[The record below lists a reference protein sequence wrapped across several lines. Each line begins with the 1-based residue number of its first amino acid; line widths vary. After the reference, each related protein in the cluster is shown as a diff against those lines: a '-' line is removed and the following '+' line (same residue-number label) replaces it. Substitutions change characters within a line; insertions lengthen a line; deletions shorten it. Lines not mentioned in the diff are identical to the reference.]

1 MIAGTP
7 REAKVT
13 HILFYGGKEASER
26 WTALKDQVKGN
37 KDDADTVFK
46 AFANSFEKSSSHWQA
61 RDEYLS
67 DIKQD
72 KNQTTAE
79 LDIYIKDLI
88 RRCQFPP
95 EDQESCKID
104 LLYHATAHFEVR
116 KFIHNAKHE
125 ELKYDR
131 MIEVAKAHERTC
143 QEYQIH
149 KQAHSMANPSN
160 SYSNPLIQTNALS
173 KSFQKGPPKK
183 TCGKCRCSH
192 SHGDCPA
199 HGTTCSKCG
208 HLYHWAQQCRSSGR
222 RNSSTSHSPSLGR
235 PQNRQRRF
243 SSNKPNKGRGRGRG
257 GNVKQKSTPKR
268 PGSGRGRGGGK
279 PFKMNALTV
288 TGLSRS
294 QHPPKV
300 DGPGGNETKESVS
313 MNADLPRPAHPPK
326 VSGEQF
332 HNTFVCDALISNGNE
347 LYDPPSNK
355 GKAYTDTDSD
365 GKTEIITDI
374 TCKFKG
380 KLIAMEVKVDP
391 GSETNCIPLSH
402 FRRLFPQLCRKDGTP
417 KENAL
422 EPTLAQFEAY
432 DGGIMTSHRWIILPT
447 QDMRDSNKFHPLRYY
462 VVTREEARILISH
475 ATATWLGLMK
485 VLCPNKV
492 PRIKRQVASV
502 SKKASEPSDSN
513 NSNSLS
519 GPEHPP
525 KAKYFPNNK
534 MTTPQHPPKVKYT
547 GTVMI
552 KEQQY
557 ELPTSKPCSHG
568 RRCHRGRPAHR
579 EEEDQVANGPV
590 KFQSFHINNS
600 GATSMGGRQSMLP
613 RQISTPSQS
622 EIKSISNNHYCSST
636 SRTTTSSQSEISGFL
651 PKRQY
656 YQPQEDEDTYYIN
669 SEGHLQCHQHSQNII
684 KAPTPQELPRSKEHP
699 IFYKPGSIKISSVE
713 DLLRLYPNSFDRLG
727 SLEGEYDIK
736 VDPTVP
742 PVQHARRKVPIES
755 KAAIEEAIDYM
766 VKQDILE
773 PQIEP
778 TPWVSSVTYP
788 VKPSGE
794 VRPCLD
800 ARDLNKAIIRENHKP
815 QTVEEIAHQLAGAV
829 VFTKADALKAFLQV
843 HLTEESSKLLVINT
857 HKGRYR
863 FKRMPFRAK
872 MSQDVFQMKMDLIM
886 ERCPGVISIHDDIV
900 VYSVSEE
907 DHDANLVNLLNVAQI
922 EGLVL
927 NSKKLE
933 LKRPRVSFFGVE
945 YSADG
950 MHPCPKKIQGITEMT
965 PPTDKQQLAS
975 FIGMVLYM
983 GNFVP
988 HLSHHTEPLRA
999 MLKQEAVFAW
1009 DEMANAS
1016 FQKIKDLIAK
1026 SATKP
1031 LRYYDRTKPV
1041 TVQADASQRG
1051 LGACLLQDGQPIA
1064 YTSKSFT
1071 DTETRYANIERELLA
1086 IVFACQQ
1093 FNTYVLG
1100 RPFTVE
1106 SDHKPLEMI
1115 HQKSLASAPP
1125 RLQRMLLQLQRYDA
1139 TIRYRPGKEM
1149 LLTDALSR
1157 CPS

>member
-1 MIAGTP
+1 MAIHIPPDMIPRMDWNAEDKQAAWAFYRERLEQYFVIADTP
-7 REAKVT
+7 KEARVT

-26 WTALKDQVKGN
+26 WTALKDQVEGN
-37 KDDADTVFK
+37 IDEADTVFK

-95 EDQESCKID
+95 EDQESRKID

-116 KFIHNAKHE
+116 KFVHNAKHE

-160 SYSNPLIQTNALS
+160 SYANPLIQTNALS
-173 KSFQKGPPKK
+173 KSFQKGPPRK
-183 TCGKCRCSH
+183 TCGKCGCSH

-199 HGTTCSKCG
+199 YGTTCSKCG
-208 HLYHWAQQCRSSGR
+208 RPNHWAQQCRSSGR
-222 RNSSTSHSPSLGR
+222 RNSSTGHSPSLGR
-235 PQNRQRRF
+235 PQNRQRH
-243 SSNKPNKGRGRGRG
+243 SSGNKQPNKGKGRGIG
-257 GNVKQKSTPKR
+257 GNVKQRSTPKR

-288 TGLSRS
+288 TGLSGS

-300 DGPGGNETKESVS
+300 DGPGKDETKESVS
-313 MNADLPRPAHPPK
+313 MNADLVRPAHPPK

-332 HNTFVCDALISNGNE
+332 HNTFTCDALISNGNE

-374 TCKFKG
+374 TCKFEG

-402 FRRLFPQLCRKDGTP
+402 FRCLFPQLCSKDGSP

-432 DGGIMTSHRWIILPT
+432 DGGIMTSHGWIILPT
-447 QDMRDSNKFHPLRYY
+447 RDIRDNKFHPVRYY

-475 ATATWLGLMK
+475 ATATWLGLVK
-485 VLCPNKV
+485 VLCPNKA

-502 SKKASEPSDSN
+502 SKKATEPPKSS

-519 GPEHPP
+519 GSQHPP
-525 KAKYFPNNK
+525 KAKN
-534 MTTPQHPPKVKYT
+534 T
-547 GTVMI
+547 GTVTV
-552 KEQQY
+552 KDQQY
-557 ELPTSKPCSHG
+557 ELPTSKPCSHKK
-568 RRCHRGRPAHR
+568 RHRRGRPAHW
-579 EEEDQVANGPV
+579 EEEDQVDNRSGKSQTSHTNNG
-590 KFQSFHINNS
+590 K
-600 GATSMGGRQSMLP
+600 ATNLGGRQSMLP
-613 RQISTPSQS
+613 RWISTPSQS
-622 EIKSISNNHYCSST
+622 EIKSVSNNRYCSST
-636 SRTTTSSQSEISGFL
+636 SRITTPSQSENSGFL

-656 YQPQEDEDTYYIN
+656 YQPQDDEDTYYIN
-669 SEGHLQCHQHSQNII
+669 SEGHLQCHQDSQTII
-684 KAPTPQELPRSKEHP
+684 KAPTPQELPGSKEHP
-699 IFYKPGSIKISSVE
+699 IFHKPGSIKISSVE

-727 SLEGEYDIK
+727 SLKGEYDIK
-736 VDPTVP
+736 VDPTVS

-788 VKPSGE
+788 VKPTGE

-815 QTVEEIAHQLAGAV
+815 QTVEEIAHQLAGAM
-829 VFTKADALKAFLQV
+829 VFTKADTLKAFLQV

-863 FKRMPFRAK
+863 FKRMPFGAK

-900 VYSVSEE
+900 VYGVSEE

-933 LKRPRVSFFGVE
+933 LKHPRVSFFGAE

-965 PPTDKQQLAS
+965 PPRINNNWPAS
-975 FIGMVLYM
+975 LEWSHTWETSCHISAITLNHSGQCSNKRRSSHGMKWQT
-983 GNFVP
+983 P
-988 HLSHHTEPLRA
+988 
-999 MLKQEAVFAW
+999 
-1009 DEMANAS
+1009 AS
-1016 FQKIKDLIAK
+1016 
-1026 SATKP
+1026 
-1031 LRYYDRTKPV
+1031 RR
-1041 TVQADASQRG
+1041 
-1051 LGACLLQDGQPIA
+1051 
-1064 YTSKSFT
+1064 
-1071 DTETRYANIERELLA
+1071 
-1086 IVFACQQ
+1086 
-1093 FNTYVLG
+1093 
-1100 RPFTVE
+1100 
-1106 SDHKPLEMI
+1106 
-1115 HQKSLASAPP
+1115 
-1125 RLQRMLLQLQRYDA
+1125 
-1139 TIRYRPGKEM
+1139 
-1149 LLTDALSR
+1149 
-1157 CPS
+1157 

>member
-1 MIAGTP
+1 
-7 REAKVT
+7 
-13 HILFYGGKEASER
+13 
-26 WTALKDQVKGN
+26 
-37 KDDADTVFK
+37 
-46 AFANSFEKSSSHWQA
+46 
-61 RDEYLS
+61 
-67 DIKQD
+67 
-72 KNQTTAE
+72 
-79 LDIYIKDLI
+79 
-88 RRCQFPP
+88 
-95 EDQESCKID
+95 
-104 LLYHATAHFEVR
+104 
-116 KFIHNAKHE
+116 
-125 ELKYDR
+125 
-131 MIEVAKAHERTC
+131 
-143 QEYQIH
+143 
-149 KQAHSMANPSN
+149 
-160 SYSNPLIQTNALS
+160 
-173 KSFQKGPPKK
+173 
-183 TCGKCRCSH
+183 
-192 SHGDCPA
+192 
-199 HGTTCSKCG
+199 
-208 HLYHWAQQCRSSGR
+208 
-222 RNSSTSHSPSLGR
+222 
-235 PQNRQRRF
+235 
-243 SSNKPNKGRGRGRG
+243 
-257 GNVKQKSTPKR
+257 
-268 PGSGRGRGGGK
+268 
-279 PFKMNALTV
+279 
-288 TGLSRS
+288 
-294 QHPPKV
+294 
-300 DGPGGNETKESVS
+300 
-313 MNADLPRPAHPPK
+313 MNADLARPAHPPN

-332 HNTFVCDALISNGNE
+332 HNTFACDALISNGNE

-355 GKAYTDTDSD
+355 EKAYTDTDSD

-374 TCKFKG
+374 SCKFKG

-402 FRRLFPQLCRKDGTP
+402 FRHLFPQLCSTDGSP

-432 DGGIMTSHRWIILPT
+432 DGGIMTSQGWIILPT
-447 QDMRDSNKFHPLRYY
+447 RDIRDNKFHPVRYY

-475 ATATWLGLMK
+475 ATATWLGLVK
-485 VLCPNKV
+485 VLCPNKA

-502 SKKASEPSDSN
+502 SKKATEPPKSD

-519 GPEHPP
+519 GSQHPP
-525 KAKYFPNNK
+525 KAKS
-534 MTTPQHPPKVKYT
+534 T
-547 GTVMI
+547 GTVTV
-552 KEQQY
+552 KVQQY
-557 ELPTSKPCSHG
+557 ELPTSKPRSHKRK
-568 RRCHRGRPAHR
+568 RRRGKPAHR
-579 EEEDQVANGPV
+579 EEEDQVDNRSG
-590 KFQSFHINNS
+590 KFQTSQTND
-600 GATSMGGRQSMLP
+600 GKATGLGGRQSVLP
-613 RQISTPSQS
+613 CRISTSSQS
-622 EIKSISNNHYCSST
+622 EIKSVSNNRYCSST
-636 SRTTTSSQSEISGFL
+636 SRITTPSQSENSGFL

-656 YQPQEDEDTYYIN
+656 YQPQDDEDTYYIN
-669 SEGHLQCHQHSQNII
+669 SEGHLQCHQDSQTII
-684 KAPTPQELPRSKEHP
+684 KAPTPQELPGSKEHP
-699 IFYKPGSIKISSVE
+699 IFHKPKTIKISSVE

-727 SLEGEYDIK
+727 SLKGEYDIK

-788 VKPSGE
+788 VKPTGE

-863 FKRMPFRAK
+863 FKRMPFGAK

-900 VYSVSEE
+900 VYGVSEE

-933 LKRPRVSFFGVE
+933 LKRPRVSFFGAE

-975 FIGMVLYM
+975 FIGMVTYM

-1009 DEMANAS
+1009 DEMTNAS

-1031 LRYYDRTKPV
+1031 LRYYDRRKPV

-1064 YTSKSFT
+1064 YASKSLT

-1086 IVFACQQ
+1086 IVFACQR

-1125 RLQRMLLQLQRYDA
+1125 DSSECSCSYSDTM
-1139 TIRYRPGKEM
+1139 
-1149 LLTDALSR
+1149 
-1157 CPS
+1157 